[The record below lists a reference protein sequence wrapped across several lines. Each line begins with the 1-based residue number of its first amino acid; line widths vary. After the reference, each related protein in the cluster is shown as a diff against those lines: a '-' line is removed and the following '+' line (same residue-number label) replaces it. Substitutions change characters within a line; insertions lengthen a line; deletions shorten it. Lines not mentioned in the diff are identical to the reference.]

1 MTQPTDHR
9 HIRTT
14 IARFLDGET
23 SVAEEKEL
31 YDFFRLPDIPADLKQ
46 YQPMFNWYASLG
58 ESHDEAASAD
68 IAGTENR
75 ASASRVRLLELRPW
89 QWMSIA
95 AMLALLLSVGFIFHS
110 PSIPEEYLAYE
121 GSYIIRDGKKITDLR
136 IVVPE
141 IERTQQLVNESL
153 GEIDMS
159 LRTADSAFD
168 DAVLAD
174 EDLSDP
180 MVKDLILSTLEY

>member
-31 YDFFRLPDIPADLKQ
+31 YNFFRLPDIPADLKQ

-58 ESHDEAASAD
+58 ESHDEAAPAD

-89 QWMSIA
+89 QWMGIA
-95 AMLALLLSVGFIFHS
+95 AMLALLLSVGFIFRS

>member
-1 MTQPTDHR
+1 MDGYSR
-9 HIRTT
+9 DAGSAAFGRIHIPLSFHPRG
-14 IARFLDGET
+14 ISRIRRQ
-23 SVAEEKEL
+23 L
-31 YDFFRLPDIPADLKQ
+31 YHTR
-46 YQPMFNWYASLG
+46 
-58 ESHDEAASAD
+58 
-68 IAGTENR
+68 R
-75 ASASRVRLLELRPW
+75 
-89 QWMSIA
+89 
-95 AMLALLLSVGFIFHS
+95 
-110 PSIPEEYLAYE
+110 
-121 GSYIIRDGKKITDLR
+121 KKITDLR

>member
-1 MTQPTDHR
+1 
-9 HIRTT
+9 
-14 IARFLDGET
+14 
-23 SVAEEKEL
+23 
-31 YDFFRLPDIPADLKQ
+31 
-46 YQPMFNWYASLG
+46 MFNWYASLG
-58 ESHDEAASAD
+58 DSHDEAAPAD

-89 QWMSIA
+89 QWMGIA
-95 AMLALLLSVGFIFHS
+95 AMLALLLSVGFIFRS

>member
-1 MTQPTDHR
+1 
-9 HIRTT
+9 
-14 IARFLDGET
+14 
-23 SVAEEKEL
+23 
-31 YDFFRLPDIPADLKQ
+31 
-46 YQPMFNWYASLG
+46 
-58 ESHDEAASAD
+58 
-68 IAGTENR
+68 
-75 ASASRVRLLELRPW
+75 
-89 QWMSIA
+89 
-95 AMLALLLSVGFIFHS
+95 MLALLLSVGFIFRS

>member
-1 MTQPTDHR
+1 MTQPTDHQ

-31 YDFFRLPDIPADLKQ
+31 YDFFRLTDIPADLKQ

-58 ESHDEAASAD
+58 QSHEANAEVTNEAD
-68 IAGTENR
+68 V
-75 ASASRVRLLELRPW
+75 SVSRVRLLKLRPW
-89 QWMSIA
+89 QWTSIA
-95 AMLALLLSVGFIFHS
+95 AMVTLLLSVGFIFHS
-110 PSIPEEYLAYE
+110 PSIPEEYLAYK

-141 IERTQQLVNESL
+141 IMRTQQLVNESL
-153 GEIDMS
+153 GEIDMT
-159 LRTADSAFD
+159 LQTADSAFD
-168 DAVLAD
+168 DAVLSN

-180 MVKDLILSTLEY
+180 MVKDLILSTLEYR